1 MERLESRTSCSM
13 PGREKDIAGSP
24 QKWLGPEARAAR
36 ERPPLRGNFHCF
48 RTATLRHER
57 LETFG
62 SAGAGESE
70 GYLRFYKHPA
80 PLEPGRARDICGS
93 TNIRLRWSR
102 GERGISAVLQTSGS
116 AGAGESEGYL
126 RFYKHPAPLEPGR
139 ENDIAGST
147 NIRLPWSRGE
157 RGISAVLQTSGSA
170 GAGER

>member
-80 PLEPGRARDICGS
+80 PLEPGRA
-93 TNIRLRWSR
+93 
-102 GERGISAVLQTSGS
+102 
-116 AGAGESEGYL
+116 
-126 RFYKHPAPLEPGR
+126 
-139 ENDIAGST
+139 NDIAGST
-147 NIRLPWSRGE
+147 NIRLSWSRGE
-157 RGISAVLQTSGSA
+157 RWIISDSTFGSCGLGVSGQASFPQVNYRNSSA
-170 GAGER
+170 ESPKLIPELPRRLPSPER